1 MYKKKK
7 IGVLGSIALD
17 NIFHAESIPQ
27 KGERVLGNFMGSCIG
42 GMAANQAV
50 EAARYSGDIYIM
62 GSVGEDDVGQRI
74 SSYLT
79 EKGCNIE
86 LLMKN
91 PNAPTGQTY
100 MFLVDGN
107 NDYFS
112 VVSFGANEAEV
123 AERIIKKLDGLD
135 ALLIS
140 LEMNI
145 DTVKKVMEYAKVHG
159 IYTYLSLSPAEKCL
173 PELINKADA
182 LIANQREARMLL
194 GIQGDSP
201 KEIMEELEKR
211 EFGKCGL
218 CLISLGEHGAV
229 LKEGEN
235 IYYAEGLKVNPVDP
249 VGAGDAFT
257 GAFVVN
263 HEMGMESYKAL
274 CYGCIAGALT
284 VSSVGAQASMH
295 TPAGVEG
302 IYQEHYT

>member
-1 MYKKKK
+1 MYKRQ
-7 IGVLGSIALD
+7 VLGSIALD

-50 EAARYSGDIYIM
+50 EAARYSGGIYIM

-159 IYTYLSLSPAEKCL
+159 IYTYLSLSPCL
-173 PELINKADA
+173 LYT
-182 LIANQREARMLL
+182 
-194 GIQGDSP
+194 SP
-201 KEIMEELEKR
+201 SPR
-211 EFGKCGL
+211 DC
-218 CLISLGEHGAV
+218 S
-229 LKEGEN
+229 
-235 IYYAEGLKVNPVDP
+235 
-249 VGAGDAFT
+249 
-257 GAFVVN
+257 
-263 HEMGMESYKAL
+263 
-274 CYGCIAGALT
+274 
-284 VSSVGAQASMH
+284 
-295 TPAGVEG
+295 
-302 IYQEHYT
+302 